1 MNKRMVK
8 QLSENIFYYEI
19 KGVRSV
25 TIAFIVGTG
34 SVYEPDHLLGISHF
48 IEHTA
53 FRKTKKRTLKQIKL
67 PIEQVGGVL
76 NAWTDKEST
85 VYYAKVPSTFFKT
98 AFRILR
104 ELVFEPEFTENNVE
118 MERSII
124 LQEYYSEQEIPEQ
137 RLFNKFFEN
146 LIDGPHS
153 KSIIGT
159 EETIKSITK
168 DDIINFHKDMY
179 TPYNVK
185 VIIAGYVESRD
196 LKILQSLNLED
207 GFKTAKHKSFLKEG
221 IVCDKFSETQ
231 QVHFLFSHPGIS
243 LSEEEKTYPAMV
255 LNTLLGSGMS
265 SVLFEYI
272 REKRGLVYDIS
283 TSNIQSKEWG
293 VYSIYAATSTENAK
307 RLVKELFNLLK
318 NFKLTKKVFDYGKRR
333 LLGSLELLTEST
345 SALTSLYIQ
354 YITNDIE
361 AKTIEEL
368 TERIKQV
375 TQEDVQK
382 IYEEIITG
390 QWSLTYVTPDKEL
403 RIGLEDIKV

>member
-1 MNKRMVK
+1 MVK

-159 EETIKSITK
+159 EGTIKSITK